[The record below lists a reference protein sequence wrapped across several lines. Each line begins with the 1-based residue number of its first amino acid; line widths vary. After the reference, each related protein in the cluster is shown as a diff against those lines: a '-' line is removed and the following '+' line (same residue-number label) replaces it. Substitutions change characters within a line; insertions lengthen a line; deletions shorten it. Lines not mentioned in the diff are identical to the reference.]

1 MHVTFLIKP
10 RAYLKKKK
18 KCMKKKNARKKK
30 EKGSSGPRVT
40 DGSVQFAM
48 QREMSE
54 SREARCAN
62 EWQALTLEDKSPSSP
77 SC

>member
-1 MHVTFLIKP
+1 MHVTFFIKP

-18 KCMKKKNARKKK
+18 NCMKKEK

-77 SC
+77 TC